1 MVAAGLLSASCG
13 ELEQPAAFSPT
24 TSSTLATGVEQ
35 ETASQVQERPGVSVG
50 VDEFVPTPPADY
62 VSSLLV
68 SSAAFVFSVDSGL
81 SAPLAGS
88 LNDVQATRAVDDFDG
103 GLVIQNI
110 GGEIVHR
117 PDQSE
122 AEVLIPAE
130 EGDRLLDVGFWG
142 ASPQVMVQV
151 GERQVDRI
159 QLVTERPGDE
169 REREVHLTL
178 ADDEEIV
185 ALSASRDLQA
195 VIVKDSQCGELR
207 FYGSD
212 GEIIPIADPEPP
224 PCELPGLPSFGA
236 VALSPDGDAVA
247 YTLVS
252 YRSDTTE
259 AGTDLV
265 VRELIVASDF
275 LNLRIGE
282 AGDSITSLAFDGDRA
297 GYLRTSAGAQSVTL
311 LDLVARAELPVDLI
325 QAGDISSL
333 SFARMP
339 VTPTQ

>member
-1 MVAAGLLSASCG
+1 MFFGSVRPMAAAMVAVGLLAASCG

-130 EGDRLLDVGFWG
+130 EGDRLLDVGF
-142 ASPQVMVQV
+142 
-151 GERQVDRI
+151 
-159 QLVTERPGDE
+159 
-169 REREVHLTL
+169 
-178 ADDEEIV
+178 
-185 ALSASRDLQA
+185 ASRWWYL
-195 VIVKDSQCGELR
+195 
-207 FYGSD
+207 
-212 GEIIPIADPEPP
+212 
-224 PCELPGLPSFGA
+224 
-236 VALSPDGDAVA
+236 DAA
-247 YTLVS
+247 
-252 YRSDTTE
+252 
-259 AGTDLV
+259 
-265 VRELIVASDF
+265 
-275 LNLRIGE
+275 
-282 AGDSITSLAFDGDRA
+282 
-297 GYLRTSAGAQSVTL
+297 AQSVDSSSKYSEQDFPPGL
-311 LDLVARAELPVDLI
+311 RRDVDALHY
-325 QAGDISSL
+325 S
-333 SFARMP
+333 
-339 VTPTQ
+339 